1 MRIRDMLDNEL
12 VILKITEFLNIQE
25 IQNLIIALNI
35 NVKTNVYFMREC
47 LSLLNIKFDN
57 RHEINNS
64 EIKIENI
71 MNSNVS
77 SKIDENNVSSNLSNL
92 FLQTCNYTDTETN
105 SDASTYGSITFDT
118 LNKHD
123 NSFIHNYD
131 SQNDEIYNAIPN
143 FDDNNN
149 YEDNNYFETLDTINS
164 QNTNLNTVYK
174 KKKKKKKNIKNKL
187 PFENIFEKDLDQS
200 PKNSYENDFCKNF
213 FSTIN
218 IDHTKVSKKQMK
230 YLLEI
235 KNCLKKS
242 EKKTIDNDN
251 KSENVFNHIWMYMH
265 MRNPIIDIDKEYK
278 NSFFK
283 ININNFCHRNNKI
296 QFDIFGIYKYDDKYY
311 SFIDIP
317 WIDIYFQLCLNAICS
332 FCNIKVDHKSNCIFS
347 EKISLEMSN
356 QILIKYLNSKNQSI
370 SINQTPSASTIKNS
384 PENNK
389 TTFKNSDIIKDED
402 NYDVIIPF
410 DETYEEFTTPKK
422 RKLDY
427 FNDFDNID
435 SQGKGE
441 SLNDELE
448 MESNNNEFFFIKK
461 THIFCDECYKLVSYK
476 SEVKPVFELIIEDYN
491 LLLQLKLVEKVVDFP
506 RELFCICNY
515 FFLKDRYIEFFK
527 KLSITIQELRKRLI
541 RKLINNFIFT
551 FTLNFY
557 QYIIKPLLLC
567 DEKKLLNQENFFLV
581 GFYVKYKNL
590 LKLFNSPRIT
600 YVYYSFN
607 IIFQKIK
614 TLQRYY
620 KNNYFMKISRSL
632 HFDVITFLEKY
643 KKSQAR
649 VLYKNISKYVYDHLN
664 YDILSKN
671 NYSEIYEYFFQCL
684 RTYKFM

>member
-1 MRIRDMLDNEL
+1 MSIRDMLDNEL
-12 VILKITEFLNIQE
+12 IILKITEFLNIQE

-47 LSLLNIKFDN
+47 LSLINIKYNDKD
-57 RHEINNS
+57 EINNL

-77 SKIDENNVSSNLSNL
+77 TKIDENNTSSNLTNL

-105 SDASTYGSITFDT
+105 SDASTYGSVTFD
-118 LNKHD
+118 NMDKHN
-123 NSFIHNYD
+123 NSFHHNHD
-131 SQNDEIYNAIPN
+131 SPNDEIYN
-143 FDDNNN
+143 
-149 YEDNNYFETLDTINS
+149 
-164 QNTNLNTVYK
+164 
-174 KKKKKKKNIKNKL
+174 L
-187 PFENIFEKDLDQS
+187 PFENIFETDLNES
-200 PKNSYENDFCKNF
+200 PKHNYENDFCKNF

-218 IDHTKVSKKQMK
+218 IDHSKVNKKQIK

-235 KNCLKKS
+235 KNCLIKN
-242 EKKTIDNDN
+242 EKKTSDNYS

-278 NSFFK
+278 NSFLK
-283 ININNFCHRNNKI
+283 ININNFCHRNSKI
-296 QFDIFGIYKYDDKYY
+296 QFDIFGIYKYDNKYY
-311 SFIDIP
+311 SFNDIP
-317 WIDIYFQLCLNAICS
+317 WIDIYFKLCLNAICS
-332 FCNIKVDHKSNCIFS
+332 FCNIKVDEKSNCIFS
-347 EKISLEMSN
+347 EKISLENSN
-356 QILIKYLNSKNQSI
+356 PILMKYFNSKSQKI
-370 SINQTPSASTIKNS
+370 SINISPSASTLKNS
-384 PENNK
+384 PENNEVI
-389 TTFKNSDIIKDED
+389 KNEDIKNED
-402 NYDVIIPF
+402 NYDVLIPF
-410 DETYEEFTTPKK
+410 DQTYEEYTTPKK
-422 RKLDY
+422 RKLNY
-427 FNDFDNID
+427 FNDFDNLD
-435 SQGKGE
+435 SQDKSE
-441 SLNDELE
+441 SLNYEIE
-448 MESNNNEFFFIKK
+448 TGNNNNEFFFIKK

-476 SEVKPVFELIIEDYN
+476 SEVKPIFEIILEDYK
-491 LLLQLKLVEKVVDFP
+491 LLLQLKLVDNVIDFP
-506 RELFCICNY
+506 QELFCICNY

-527 KLSITIQELRKRLI
+527 KLSITIQGLRKKLI
-541 RKLINNFIFT
+541 KKLINNFIFT

-614 TLQRYY
+614 VLQIYY

-649 VLYKNISKYVYDHLN
+649 ILYQNISKYVYDHLN

-684 RTYKFM
+684 RTYKFT